1 MSFSELETDSDRITG
16 TIMKDVNGN
25 ALQVIISV
33 YMPFYSGV
41 ASQTDLFI
49 ETTDSFNPSWA
60 NTHISLQLRF

>member
-25 ALQVIISV
+25 ALQIIVFV

-41 ASQTDLFI
+41 ASQTDICI
-49 ETTDSFNPSWA
+49 ETIDSLLW
-60 NTHISLQLRF
+60 